1 MNRSQCLIWSRPRA
15 PPCPWEMRKDLQ
27 NRGPLLFSVPG
38 MVRKA
43 ALAFSERLCN
53 LMLLSGLTRRH
64 LLALDPSAKFNFRSS
79 QGPTAAQGHRIHEEE
94 IPGRC
99 QKLTT
104 VPSCSRPP
112 PAMEVTWSG
121 GLHTAAAGGGVDCSA
136 VPLGQGGGQASERR
150 RLFVVGDP
158 CTCAPRP
165 LAETALSLDP
175 WGTLTSAILMH

>member
-79 QGPTAAQGHRIHEEE
+79 QGPPSSSGAQDPRGRNSRTLPEANNGSQLFPAASCHGSNVGWGSPHCRSRRRGRLHRGASR
-94 IPGRC
+94 PGRR
-99 QKLTT
+99 T
-104 VPSCSRPP
+104 
-112 PAMEVTWSG
+112 
-121 GLHTAAAGGGVDCSA
+121 
-136 VPLGQGGGQASERR
+136 GQ
-150 RLFVVGDP
+150 
-158 CTCAPRP
+158 
-165 LAETALSLDP
+165 
-175 WGTLTSAILMH
+175 